1 MDEINHLITA
11 IKDKGFKPTVN
22 LDRPRYIQPEDRM
35 QYRASRLVII
45 LGMLNTDHGLS
56 KNVIACVDFILRNE
70 AFQTKF
76 ILEYF
81 NGQKNII
88 KKLESISSSNQ
99 IEIDFNVVQY
109 KSVPWDLRFND
120 MFMFLFVRNFITH
133 KVDKDGNNVR
143 LKLSSSGQTYF
154 DLIREIFPDEINFLE
169 LFGKKMSEDKTIKI
183 ITEVIP
189 NSYWK
194 QNAEFDNK

>member
-1 MDEINHLITA
+1 METIDYLSLSIF
-11 IKDKGFKPTVN
+11 KKGFKPNIN
-22 LDRPRYIQPEDRM
+22 LERPNYVQPEDRL
-35 QYRASRLVII
+35 QYRSARLIVI
-45 LGMLNTDHGLS
+45 LGMLNTNNGLS
-56 KNVIACVDFILRNE
+56 KDVIACVDFLLRNE

-76 ILEYF
+76 IFEYF

-88 KKLESISSSNQ
+88 DKIEKIEKSNQ
-99 IEIDFNVVQY
+99 IEMDFNVVQY

-120 MFMFLFVRNFITH
+120 MLLYLYIR
-133 KVDKDGNNVR
+133 
-143 LKLSSSGQTYF
+143 
-154 DLIREIFPDEINFLE
+154 DLIKYKTDKNNKNIRIQISQKGQDMFNVFSNIFPSEVNFLE

-194 QNAEFDNK
+194 QNAQLKNK